1 MITPINDND
10 WFIHSRTPRMER
22 LEAYFGGHA
31 YDPHRHDTYAVG
43 VTLAGVQSFHYRGAH
58 RHSLPGRTI
67 VIHPDE
73 IHDGHAGA
81 AGGFRY
87 RMIFIPPHVF
97 QDILRGQP
105 LPFLPGGIT
114 TDPRMAQSVV
124 RLLRHID
131 SPPEALEEDDAL
143 FELAMAMNAVTGHRP
158 PPRRFDYPAAQR
170 ARAFIDESPS
180 TTITLAQ
187 LEAVSGQNRWRLS
200 RDFRV
205 LFGTS
210 PYRYP
215 TMRRLERF
223 KGYVQAGNTLAQA
236 AVDAGFADQSHMN
249 RQFADA
255 YGMPPGRWFKL
266 TRQSTDT

>member
-1 MITPINDND
+1 MNGSATNKD
-10 WFIHSRTPRMER
+10 WFVHSQTPRLER

-43 VTLAGVQSFHYRGAH
+43 ITLAGVQSFHYRGVH

-81 AGGFRY
+81 ADGFRY
-87 RMIFIPPHVF
+87 RMIYIPPNVF
-97 QDILRGQP
+97 QDMLGGQP

-114 TDPRMAQSVV
+114 TDTRMAESVV

-131 SPPEALEEDDAL
+131 SPLETFEEDDAL
-143 FELAMAMNAVTGHRP
+143 FDLASAMNAHAGTRP
-158 PPRRFDYPAAQR
+158 APRRFDYPAAQR
-170 ARAFIDESPS
+170 VRAFIDD
-180 TTITLAQ
+180 TTQRSITLGQ

-210 PYRYP
+210 PYRYL
-215 TMRRLERF
+215 TMRRLERC
-223 KGYVQAGNTLAQA
+223 KRRLRAGQTLADA
-236 AVDAGFADQSHMN
+236 AFDAGFADQSHMT
-249 RQFADA
+249 RQFTDA
-255 YGMPPGRWFKL
+255 YGIPPGRWLKL
-266 TRQSTDT
+266 TQQAQND

>member
-1 MITPINDND
+1 
-10 WFIHSRTPRMER
+10 
-22 LEAYFGGHA
+22 
-31 YDPHRHDTYAVG
+31 
-43 VTLAGVQSFHYRGAH
+43 
-58 RHSLPGRTI
+58 
-67 VIHPDE
+67 
-73 IHDGHAGA
+73 
-81 AGGFRY
+81 
-87 RMIFIPPHVF
+87 
-97 QDILRGQP
+97 
-105 LPFLPGGIT
+105 
-114 TDPRMAQSVV
+114 
-124 RLLRHID
+124 
-131 SPPEALEEDDAL
+131 
-143 FELAMAMNAVTGHRP
+143 MAMNAVTGHRP

-210 PYRYP
+210 PYRYL